1 MEANEARS
9 FGVDFQTRALGDA
22 GDGERQNIT
31 TIDVKGLVGMSG
43 FDQSTTNRQDRRGR
57 PDRDAARGADVRADQ
72 SGAASLILPIR

>member
-31 TIDVKGLVGMSG
+31 TIDVKRLIGVISG
-43 FDQSTTNRQDRRGR
+43 FDQSTTN
-57 PDRDAARGADVRADQ
+57 
-72 SGAASLILPIR
+72 

>member
-31 TIDVKGLVGMSG
+31 TIDVKRLIGVISG
-43 FDQSTTNRQDRRGR
+43 FDQSTTNRQDRRG
-57 PDRDAARGADVRADQ
+57 
-72 SGAASLILPIR
+72 